1 LQKTYVVRSFF
12 HAGRTKSKTPPEGK
26 VVYFIELFTFCQPN
40 CVVAWRAMIKTESGR
55 ILSYFAENMAIVKT
69 ATNEISVCSH
79 TENNDTKQNNIDI
92 LSNLTYTP
100 NSS

>member
-1 LQKTYVVRSFF
+1 
-12 HAGRTKSKTPPEGK
+12 
-26 VVYFIELFTFCQPN
+26 
-40 CVVAWRAMIKTESGR
+40 MIKTESGR